1 MGNIEQQTAPANVK
15 LPYSLS
21 EANERYDAA
30 LAKRIDTSLEPD
42 RPIIGV
48 TTNLGDKGAE
58 LARPYWQAVRKAGGV
73 PMLLPPTADP
83 EELIYQLEQLDGL
96 LLTGGAD
103 VNPLWADHNRQ
114 PNPKLHGI
122 NPERDLY
129 ELQLCRLA
137 HQRNVPILGIC
148 RGIQVMA
155 MALGGSIYQ
164 DIESEQNQE
173 HRLIKHSQDAP
184 RNCTTHFVNV
194 LNTDGALSCMGYY
207 FAVNSFH
214 HQAVKDP
221 GPYMSVSAKSDDGVI
236 EAIENYSD
244 GSFLLGVQWHP
255 ECLTEADAD
264 GDPYAAENARSL
276 FESLVSAAELHCRAL
291 NLHASITTLDSHC
304 DTPMMFPRMIEAET
318 EAGTYDK
325 ERAEEW
331 MPNLSIRN
339 PYCLVDHVKAS
350 EGRLD
355 EAYMVS
361 YIPQGPRTTEGYA
374 AAKAQVEL
382 TYQRLQPQIKNS
394 CYPLYIHFGI
404 ENGYALGRDTSLI
417 KYYKEQCEVEYITLC
432 HNGHNDICDSARP
445 KSGEPAEEWGG
456 LSPFGREVVKE
467 MNRQGVLIDL
477 SHASEKTFY
486 EVLEL
491 SEKPVAVTHA
501 CCRALCNHPRNL
513 TDEQLRAIAAKGGVV
528 QCTMYPGF
536 LVEGATADPYDDQP
550 TATIHDFMR
559 HLEHM
564 IEVCGIDHVGIGS
577 DFDGDGG
584 VPGLSSASDM
594 IRITE
599 RLLELGYPANAIC
612 KIWGDNFR
620 RVVAAQGA

>member
-1 MGNIEQQTAPANVK
+1 MK

-30 LAKRIDTSLEPD
+30 LAKRVTEDTDSD
-42 RPIIGV
+42 RPIIGI

-58 LARPYWQAVRKAGGV
+58 LARGYWQSVRQAGGV

-103 VNPLWADHNRQ
+103 VNPLWADSNRQ

-148 RGIQVMA
+148 RGCQVMA

-164 DIESEQNQE
+164 DIESEQAQG
-173 HRLIKHSQDAP
+173 RRPIKHAQDAP

-194 LNTDGALSCMGYY
+194 IDPDGELAGMGCY

-214 HQAVKDP
+214 HQAVANP
-221 GPYMSVSAKSDDGVI
+221 GPYMHVSAKSDDGVI

-255 ECLTEADAD
+255 ECLTEAEND
-264 GDPYAAENARSL
+264 GDPYAAENARSI
-276 FESLVSAAELHCRAL
+276 FESLIKAAELHCRAL

-304 DTPMMFPRMIEAET
+304 DTPMMFPRMIEAEK
-318 EAGTYDK
+318 EAGTYN
-325 ERAEEW
+325 EESEEEW
-331 MPNLSIRN
+331 MPNLSVRN
-339 PYCLVDHVKAS
+339 PHCLVDYVKAA
-350 EGRLD
+350 EGHLD
-355 EAYMVS
+355 ESYMVA
-361 YIPQGPRTTEGYA
+361 YIPQGPRTPEGFA
-374 AAKAQVEL
+374 DAKAQVEL
-382 TYQRLQPQIKNS
+382 THKRLWYQIRNNA
-394 CYPLYIHFGI
+394 YPLYIHFGI
-404 ENGYALGRDTSLI
+404 ENGYALGKDTSLI
-417 KYYKEQCEVEYITLC
+417 RYYKEKCEVEYITLC

-445 KSGEPAEEWGG
+445 KAGEPQEEWGG

-486 EVLEL
+486 DALEL

-501 CCRALCNHPRNL
+501 CCRELCNHPRNL
-513 TDEQLRAIAAKGGVV
+513 TDDQLRAIAAKDGVV
-528 QCTMYPGF
+528 QCTIYPGF
-536 LVEGATADPYDDQP
+536 LKEGATADPCDDQP

-559 HLEHM
+559 HLDHM

-599 RLLELGYPANAIC
+599 LLLERNYTPDQIC

-620 RVVAAQGA
+620 RVMAAQG

>member
-1 MGNIEQQTAPANVK
+1 MK

-42 RPIIGV
+42 RPIIGI
-48 TTNLGDKGAE
+48 TTNLGEKGAE
-58 LARPYWQAVRKAGGV
+58 LAQAYWKSVRKAGGV
-73 PMLLPPTADP
+73 PILLAPTADP

-96 LLTGGAD
+96 LLSGGGD
-103 VNPLWADHNRQ
+103 LNPLWGESRRQ
-114 PNPKLHGI
+114 PSPKLHSI

-129 ELQLCRLA
+129 ELELCRLA
-137 HQRNVPILGIC
+137 HQRNIPILGIC
-148 RGIQVMA
+148 RGCQVMA

-164 DIESEQNQE
+164 DIESEQE
-173 HRLIKHSQDAP
+173 SGKRLVKHSQDAP
-184 RNCTTHFVNV
+184 RHCTTHFVDV
-194 LNTDGALSCMGYY
+194 VDPDGELAGMGHY

-214 HQAVKDP
+214 HQAIKDP
-221 GPYMSVSAKSDDGVI
+221 GPLMHISAVAEDGVI
-236 EAIENYSD
+236 EAIENDSEE
-244 GSFLLGVQWHP
+244 SFLLGVQWHP
-255 ECLTEADAD
+255 ECLTESEDD
-264 GDPYAAENARSL
+264 GDPYAAENALSI
-276 FESLVSAAELHCRAL
+276 FESLIKAAELHCGAL

-304 DTPMMFPRMIEAET
+304 DTPMMFPRMIEAER
-318 EAGTYDK
+318 EAGTYN
-325 ERAEEW
+325 ERDAEEW
-331 MPNLSIRN
+331 IPNLSIRN
-339 PYCLVDHVKAS
+339 PHCLVDDVKAT
-350 EGRLD
+350 EGHLD
-355 EAYMVS
+355 ESYMVA
-361 YIPQGPRTTEGYA
+361 YIPQGPRTEEGYA
-374 AAKAQVEL
+374 DAKAQVEL
-382 TYQRLQPQIKNS
+382 THQRLWNRIKNNS
-394 CYPLYIHFGI
+394 FPLYIHFGI
-404 ENGYALGRDTSLI
+404 ENGYALGKDLSLI
-417 KYYKEQCEVEYITLC
+417 KYYKDKCEVEYITLC

-445 KSGEPAEEWGG
+445 KKGEPQEEWGG
-456 LSPFGREVVKE
+456 LSPYGREVVKE

-501 CCRALCNHPRNL
+501 CCRELCDHPRNL
-513 TDEQLRAIAAKGGVV
+513 TDDQLHAIAAKGGVV
-528 QCTMYPGF
+528 QCTMYAGF
-536 LVEGATADPYDDQP
+536 LKEGATNDPTDDKP

-559 HLEHM
+559 HLLHM

-599 RLLELGYPANAIC
+599 ELLREGFTSNMIC

-620 RVVAAQGA
+620 RVMAAQGN